1 MRPRAMFLS
10 MILLAVCAGLAYG
23 QAGTEGYRYVRSDE
37 LQLLDIDLGNVSY
50 DFSGNASIPFTLRG
64 SRASVWLVVYT
75 KDQPTEGG
83 WGGPGIPEIN
93 GGHALNR
100 KAGIP
105 NLVRVVEL
113 GTFEEGTHSGTWDGK
128 DWEGNAVEPG
138 TYTLYAIGINNL
150 DDVNWVGVSG
160 WGMRQRAVYLMN
172 AQGEGWIIGTGA
184 TLGTRPGG
192 PREQIV
198 ADSGAG
204 GASFMRYPIAAGN
217 FLENDEMEF
226 VKLTEV
232 PDYGLTDAEGNPRAI
247 LGGTSHGS
255 VVDPDDFTRWWS
267 YQFWDGGII
276 GATVSLDQAT
286 AEPMEG
292 FGDPPASWKERI
304 VVDDNQ
310 NIFNSLQFYED
321 KLYMGHGFFTD
332 PPVSD
337 IYELDSNTGEVTN
350 IVDISPFYVFE
361 RYNEDGS
368 TSPVASMVGTMHI
381 DDSGFIVCAGGWGA
395 DSSTRSP
402 LKVDWDGNLIYM
414 NDAGDGFND
423 MIYEAQANALGIEP
437 TLDGDA
443 HVLTGSAEGFA
454 FVAEGTKN
462 PVQPHW
468 GALYGP
474 DGAGLLHVDAAKAP
488 TSHNQA
494 TGTGVYMLHEH
505 SEHDGLYLLATEP
518 EFHGE
523 GFGYQI
529 GHLPFRISTALIGS
543 NLPTAVAEIS
553 ADVTPHDYVLGDAY
567 PNPFNAETTIEF
579 AVPVEA
585 LVKMTV
591 LNIQGQKVAMLVNE
605 YLTAGTYRTGWNGTV
620 ASGDIAAGGLYFYNL
635 QVGDYQMTK
644 KVTLLK

>member
-1 MRPRAMFLS
+1 MFLS

-23 QAGTEGYRYVRSDE
+23 QAGTAGYRYVRSEE

-50 DFSGNASIPFTLRG
+50 DFSGNATIPFTLRG

-105 NLVRVVEL
+105 NMVRVVEL
-113 GTFEEGTHSGTWDGK
+113 GAFEEGTHTGTWDGK
-128 DWEGNAVEPG
+128 DWEGNAVAPG
-138 TYTLYAIGINNL
+138 TYTLYCIGINNL

-160 WGMRQRAVYLMN
+160 WGFRNGGVYLLN

-192 PREQIV
+192 SREQIV
-198 ADSGAG
+198 ADLGAG

-217 FLENDEMEF
+217 FLEHDEMQF

-232 PDYGLTDAEGNPRAI
+232 PDYGLTDADGNPRAI

-276 GATVSLDQAT
+276 GATVSLDQTT
-286 AEPMEG
+286 AEPLEG

-304 VVDDNQ
+304 VVDENA
-310 NIFNSLQFYED
+310 NLFNSLHFYED
-321 KLYMGHGFFTD
+321 KLYMGHGFFSD

-337 IYELDSNTGEVTN
+337 IYELDSHTGEVT
-350 IVDISPFYVFE
+350 DIIDLSAYYVWE
-361 RYNEDGS
+361 RYNDDGS
-368 TSPVASMVGTMHI
+368 TSLHPSMVGALVI
-381 DDSGFIVCAGGWGA
+381 DDTGFIVCAGGWGG

-402 LKVDWDGNLIYM
+402 TKVDWDGDLIYM

-423 MIYEAQANALGIEP
+423 MVYQAEAEALGIEP
-437 TLDGDA
+437 RLDGDA
-443 HVLTGSAEGFA
+443 HIVSGSAEGFA
-454 FVAEGTKN
+454 FVAEGSKN
-462 PVQPHW
+462 PTQPSW
-468 GALYGP
+468 GAIYGP
-474 DGAGLLHVDAAKAP
+474 DGAGLIHVTAAKAP
-488 TSHNQA
+488 PSFNGAQ
-494 TGTGVYMLHEH
+494 GTGCYMLHEH
-505 SEHDGLYLLATEP
+505 SEHDGLYLLATSR
-518 EFHGE
+518 EFHGDGH
-523 GFGYQI
+523 GFQI
-529 GHLPFRISTALIGS
+529 GHLPFQISTALIGRD
-543 NLPTAVAEIS
+543 LPTAVAEIS
-553 ADVTPHDYVLGDAY
+553 SDVTPDDYVLGDAY

-591 LNIQGQKVAMLVNE
+591 LNIQGQKVVTLVNE
-605 YLTAGTYRTGWNGTV
+605 YLTAGTYRTGWDGTN
-620 ASGDIAAGGLYFYNL
+620 ASGDLAAGGLYFFSL

-644 KVTLLK
+644 KMTLLK